1 MERYDAADRVSVEEL
16 ISSAESGVEVE
27 LTRDGKVVA
36 RVVPT
41 PTSTADAELNPT
53 AEQRQATENWL
64 AELRKFRATLPPEIL
79 KLGWQATLREVRE
92 GRDL

>member
-1 MERYDAADRVSVEEL
+1 MERYDASDRVSVDEL
-16 ISSAESGVEVE
+16 ISSAESGVAVE

-41 PTSTADAELNPT
+41 LRPAPKPTPEQQQATAD
-53 AEQRQATENWL
+53 WL
-64 AELRKFRATLPPEIL
+64 DELRRFRATLPPEIL
-79 KLGWQATLREVRE
+79 KLDWQATLREVRE

>member
-1 MERYDAADRVSVEEL
+1 MDRYDAGDRVSVEEL

-41 PTSTADAELNPT
+41 PPTEPKPHGSVGNLLADFERLHAS
-53 AEQRQATENWL
+53 
-64 AELRKFRATLPPEIL
+64 LPPDWPRA
-79 KLGWQATLREVRE
+79 GWIEALREA
-92 GRDL
+92 RDESPI

>member
-1 MERYDAADRVSVEEL
+1 MERYEADQRVTVDEL

-36 RVVPT
+36 RVVHT
-41 PTSTADAELNPT
+41 PEPASEPT
-53 AEQRQATENWL
+53 AAQRQSTEDWL
-64 AELRKFRATLPPEIL
+64 ADLRRFRASLPPEIL
-79 KLGWQATLREVRE
+79 KLDWQATLREVRE

>member
-1 MERYDAADRVSVEEL
+1 MDRYDAGDRVSVEEL

-36 RVVPT
+36 RVVPAPGTELKPT
-41 PTSTADAELNPT
+41 P
-53 AEQRQATENWL
+53 EQRQATEDWV
-64 AELRKFRATLPPEIL
+64 AALRSVRASLPPEVL
-79 KLGWQATLREVRE
+79 KLDWQATLRKVRA

>member
-1 MERYDAADRVSVEEL
+1 MERYEADQRVTIDEL

-41 PTSTADAELNPT
+41 RASAALASEQPTGE
-53 AEQRQATENWL
+53 WL
-64 AELRKFRATLPPEIL
+64 ADLRKFRASLPPEVL
-79 KLGWQATLREVRE
+79 KLDWQATLREVRE

>member
-1 MERYDAADRVSVEEL
+1 MDRYDAGDRVSVEEL
-16 ISSAESGVEVE
+16 IASAESGVEVE

-41 PTSTADAELNPT
+41 PEERPT
-53 AEQRQATENWL
+53 PEQQQATRDWL
-64 AELRKFRATLPPEIL
+64 DDLRRFRASLPPEVFKID
-79 KLGWQATLREVRE
+79 WQAAIREVRE

>member
-1 MERYDAADRVSVEEL
+1 MDRYDAGDRVSVEEL

-36 RVVPT
+36 RVVS
-41 PTSTADAELNPT
+41 TSTSMTEAEPKPT
-53 AEQRQATENWL
+53 AEQRQATADWL
-64 AELRKFRATLPPEIL
+64 AELRSIRASLPPEVL
-79 KLGWQATLREVRE
+79 KLDWQATLREVRE

>member
-1 MERYDAADRVSVEEL
+1 MDRYDAGDRVSVGEL

-41 PTSTADAELNPT
+41 PAPELRPT
-53 AEQRQATENWL
+53 AEQRQATEDWL
-64 AELRKFRATLPPEIL
+64 AELRSIRASLPPEVL
-79 KLGWQATLREVRE
+79 KLDWQATLREVRE